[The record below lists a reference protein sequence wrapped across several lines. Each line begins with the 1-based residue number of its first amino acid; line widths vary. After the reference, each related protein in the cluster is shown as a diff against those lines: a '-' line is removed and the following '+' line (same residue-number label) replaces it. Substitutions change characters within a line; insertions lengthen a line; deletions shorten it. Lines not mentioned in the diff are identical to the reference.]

1 MQGIK
6 EYLTY
11 LSILMEYFMEH
22 CSSVNS
28 LLLSQ
33 PSCVETIK
41 ALNQQND
48 IKKDDLAL
56 KKASQDFESIL
67 VNFVVSAMWKTIQKS
82 DLSDENDGGME
93 AYTEMMHTTL
103 SQDIAA
109 KGGFGVAPI
118 IYKQLMRNKEL
129 AGEKLALS
137 TLKPDSPPMQ
147 ELLEKGNK
155 KPLYRMHEKGIRGV
169 IQP

>member
-1 MQGIK
+1 
-6 EYLTY
+6 
-11 LSILMEYFMEH
+11 MEH

-33 PSCVETIK
+33 PSCEEAIK
-41 ALNQQND
+41 AFHQNND
-48 IKKDDLAL
+48 AKKDDCAL
-56 KKASQDFESIL
+56 KKASEDFESIL

-82 DLSDENDGGME
+82 GLSDENDGGME

-118 IYKQLMRNKEL
+118 IYQQLLRNREI
-129 AGEKLALS
+129 AGETQPPFPFRQENPPEPEVS
-137 TLKPDSPPMQ
+137 EEGNGKPSYCTHDTGT
-147 ELLEKGNK
+147 K
-155 KPLYRMHEKGIRGV
+155 GV